1 LQHIDKYLKV
11 LVQQHRR
18 FVALCEE
25 FPRWSKT
32 GVITF
37 DRRVARVVTPGTL
50 IDESFL
56 NQYENNYLLAISQL
70 PEPRTPGGEVGL
82 AWIDVSTGEFYSKP
96 ATHEMLRDELA
107 RIGPREIVLDK
118 ALEMQKPPGLEQA
131 LGEELHCVSYIT
143 PSADEDEAMAFAP
156 LVSAEA
162 EEEDPQDV
170 LSTTPVD
177 DVITEDAPHF
187 PSLSEFTAPERA
199 AITLLTTYLHANLL
213 DHMPKL
219 TVPAREGAA
228 ARMQIDSHTIK
239 ALEIRESIREG
250 GVKGS
255 LLSVVKRTSTT
266 SGTRLLAR
274 WLCMHFFLCF
284 CHFS

>member
-1 LQHIDKYLKV
+1 
-11 LVQQHRR
+11 VQQHRR

-25 FPRWSKT
+25 FPRYNAS
-32 GVITF
+32 GVVTF

-56 NQYENNYLLAISQL
+56 NQYENNYLLAISQPRL
-70 PEPRTPGGEVGL
+70 PDAHEVGL

-96 ATHEMLRDELA
+96 ATYDVLRDELA

-118 ALEMQKPPGLEQA
+118 AVEMQKPPQLEHILA
-131 LGEELHCVSYIT
+131 EELHCVSYIT
-143 PSADEDEAMAFAP
+143 PSTGGEEARIYSTTGDASAS
-156 LVSAEA
+156 LDSAET
-162 EEEDPQDV
+162 EGEDSGDT
-170 LSTTPVD
+170 LSVTPVD
-177 DVITEDAPHF
+177 DVTEDAARF
-187 PSLSEFTAPERA
+187 PSLGEFTVPERA

-255 LLSVVKRTSTT
+255 LLSVVKRTSTS

-274 WLCMHFFLCF
+274 WLCTHVFLDAC
-284 CHFS
+284 